1 MFKPKGNFDN
11 SGDFRGKHLRG
22 GWYIYESNR
31 PNLRPVSL
39 LEKIKKEA
47 ANKSTWQRD
56 GEIGGEVEGSIQSK
70 LQKLDS
76 KIVTLGIGTMAC
88 IRIIPLQIKFLQSEK
103 YKNITEGTGE

>member
-39 LEKIKKEA
+39 LEKIKKGA
-47 ANKSTWQRD
+47 TNKSTW
-56 GEIGGEVEGSIQSK
+56 
-70 LQKLDS
+70 
-76 KIVTLGIGTMAC
+76 
-88 IRIIPLQIKFLQSEK
+88 
-103 YKNITEGTGE
+103 

>member
-1 MFKPKGNFDN
+1 MKQNVEMFKPKGNFDN

-47 ANKSTWQRD
+47 ANKSTW
-56 GEIGGEVEGSIQSK
+56 
-70 LQKLDS
+70 
-76 KIVTLGIGTMAC
+76 
-88 IRIIPLQIKFLQSEK
+88 
-103 YKNITEGTGE
+103 